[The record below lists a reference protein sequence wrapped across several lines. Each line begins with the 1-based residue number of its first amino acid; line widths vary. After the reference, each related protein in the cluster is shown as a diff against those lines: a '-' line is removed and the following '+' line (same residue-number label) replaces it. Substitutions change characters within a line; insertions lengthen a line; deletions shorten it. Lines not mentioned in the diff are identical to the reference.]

1 MFLHYQLPHSLRIE
15 IPKTPKFSH
24 PSSVSTCPASTP
36 VRRGYTNTG
45 HRKSMSMPI
54 KMDLGMAN
62 GFANV
67 PVDDIFDLL
76 GAYSHRPIVEDN
88 YK

>member
-1 MFLHYQLPHSLRIE
+1 
-15 IPKTPKFSH
+15 
-24 PSSVSTCPASTP
+24 
-36 VRRGYTNTG
+36 
-45 HRKSMSMPI
+45 MSMPI

>member
-1 MFLHYQLPHSLRIE
+1 MR
-15 IPKTPKFSH
+15 K
-24 PSSVSTCPASTP
+24 
-36 VRRGYTNTG
+36 GYTNTG
-45 HRKSMSMPI
+45 HRKSLSMPI
-54 KMDLGMAN
+54 KMNLGMSN

-76 GAYSHRPIVEDN
+76 GAYSHRPIVEDS